1 MIIETRRIIIRPMEK
16 RDEDDYVLLECSFS
30 FMKSL
35 TESLPMNTTKQ
46 IVLDTL
52 SEGKIEVYSLDNRL
66 DGQYVGYL
74 CIKSKENGFELGIN
88 LMQKYR
94 GQGYGPEAIKA
105 LTDYLFQSRH
115 ITSLT
120 VHIEKKTTATVFMC
134 LKKSVQN
141 IRMNQWSAQM
151 YWIFRFIGI
160 NCACQLVI
168 KMPVLF
174 C

>member
-1 MIIETRRIIIRPMEK
+1 MVIETRRIIIRPMEK

-46 IVLDTL
+46 IILDTL
-52 SEGKIEVYSLDNRL
+52 SEGKIEVFSLDNRL

-88 LMQKYR
+88 LMQRYR

-115 ITSLT
+115 ITSLA
-120 VHIEKKTTATVFMC
+120 VHIEKNNSHSIHVFEKIGAEYQDEAVECPNVLDIPIYRYQLC
-134 LKKSVQN
+134 LP
-141 IRMNQWSAQM
+141 
-151 YWIFRFIGI
+151 IGD
-160 NCACQLVI
+160 
-168 KMPVLF
+168 
-174 C
+174 